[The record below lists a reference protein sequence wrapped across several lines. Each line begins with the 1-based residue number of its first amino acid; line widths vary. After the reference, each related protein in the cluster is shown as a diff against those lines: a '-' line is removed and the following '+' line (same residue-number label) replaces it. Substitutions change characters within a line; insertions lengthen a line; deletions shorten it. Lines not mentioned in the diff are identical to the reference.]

1 MIGRTDHRI
10 VLLPLILL
18 ICVYYRP
25 SASAF
30 VNGVVRTTPNMFQ
43 HKLSVV
49 LRRGSSWIRLIRNSS
64 SGGVYDHRR
73 IIVVGGGLAGLSV
86 VYHLLCQ
93 VVTAEHSCL
102 HISVQDTSDGPGKGG
117 ASAVA
122 GG

>member
-43 HKLSVV
+43 HKHSVV
-49 LRRGSSWIRLIRNSS
+49 LRRGSSWVNSS
-64 SGGVYDHRR
+64 SSGAYDHRR